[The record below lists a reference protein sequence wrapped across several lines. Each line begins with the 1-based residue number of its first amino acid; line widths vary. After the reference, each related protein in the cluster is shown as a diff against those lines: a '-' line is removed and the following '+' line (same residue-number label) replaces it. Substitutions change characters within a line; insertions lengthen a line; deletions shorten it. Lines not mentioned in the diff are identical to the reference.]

1 MQWGV
6 VSCNLAHSSATFTFP
21 KVFTKCYQAVATP
34 TNYPSGGVGTY
45 SITNITN
52 SNLTIY
58 GDYSDDT
65 ATSQARIIA
74 IGIS

>member
-1 MQWGV
+1 M
-6 VSCNLAHSSATFTFP
+6 SCNLSQTSATFTFP
-21 KVFTKCYQAVATP
+21 KVFTECYQAVATP

-58 GDYSDDT
+58 GDYSHNT